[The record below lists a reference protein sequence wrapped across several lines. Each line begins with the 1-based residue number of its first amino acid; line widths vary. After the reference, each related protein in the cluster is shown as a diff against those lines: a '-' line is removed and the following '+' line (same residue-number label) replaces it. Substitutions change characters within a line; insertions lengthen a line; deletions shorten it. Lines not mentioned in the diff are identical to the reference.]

1 MLHLLCENENHESE
15 SAGRI
20 QFLLLFSTISRSG
33 TERLSVA
40 LRTKERALSYSI
52 FLGGERQRGSFCLHI
67 RFTINSLS
75 GWAMAMN

>member
-52 FLGGERQRGSFCLHI
+52 FLGGERQRGLI
-67 RFTINSLS
+67 LS
-75 GWAMAMN
+75 PHKIYN